1 MRGILSQFYLHGDS
15 MRQDDD
21 FNMAG
26 EKKWQGKLGFELK
39 PCQFQG
45 LLGIPNQMHRFRG
58 PS

>member
-26 EKKWQGKLGFELK
+26 EKKMAGETWV
-39 PCQFQG
+39 
-45 LLGIPNQMHRFRG
+45 
-58 PS
+58 